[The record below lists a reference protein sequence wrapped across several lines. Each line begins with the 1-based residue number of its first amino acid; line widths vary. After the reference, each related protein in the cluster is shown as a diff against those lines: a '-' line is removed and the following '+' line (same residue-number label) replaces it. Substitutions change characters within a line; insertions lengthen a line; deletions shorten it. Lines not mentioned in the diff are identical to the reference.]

1 MLCNKQLNKA
11 VKKYTEWLLL
21 SASLVKKS
29 PINLY
34 KFYPITHKF
43 IIPQLKALPLKP
55 QCYPQMKSNCGT
67 WALHEIFSIYSL
79 AVPPSHMWF
88 CKFNSLCYVS
98 SLSKLLLLPTC
109 YWLIQIYCSKYSLNF
124 TSSVRFY
131 LDFADRIK
139 HYSILF
145 MFITFLKSYAN
156 AA

>member
-1 MLCNKQLNKA
+1 MLYNIHLNKT

-21 SASLVKKS
+21 SAAFVKKS

-43 IIPQLKALPLKP
+43 IIPQLKALSLKP
-55 QCYPQMKSNCGT
+55 QHYPQMKSNRGT
-67 WALHEIFSIYSL
+67 WALHEIFSIYFL
-79 AVPPSHMWF
+79 AIPPSHMWF
-88 CKFNSLCYVS
+88 CMFNSLCHVS

-109 YWLIQIYCSKYSLNF
+109 YWLIQIYCSKDSELHLF
-124 TSSVRFY
+124 CMFY

-145 MFITFLKSYAN
+145 LFITFL
-156 AA
+156 